1 MRFRKRRRD
10 ESARSRRGKR
20 RNLREELD
28 VDIIDTIKGT
38 LEYYDFEVQYRRDS
52 LEFNSTPSK
61 ILLWIEGRLLFRD
74 SLFYI
79 ELIYNNPKNEEVL
92 LVGSGEKRIN
102 DADDVDD
109 IVNEFLDKVERYGRR
124 IVSKSNIH
132 SR

>member
-1 MRFRKRRRD
+1 MKLRKSRRN
-10 ESARSRRGKR
+10 ESARNRRKKR

-28 VDIIDTIKGT
+28 VDTIDDIKGT
-38 LEYYDFEVQYRRDS
+38 LEYFDFEVQYHRDS
-52 LEFNSTPSK
+52 LEFNSPNK

-102 DADDVDD
+102 DADDVWD
-109 IVNEFLDKVERYGRR
+109 IVNEFLDKVERHGRR
-124 IVSKSNIH
+124 IISQANIH